1 MKKILISCMLFVTT
15 ALFAGEIQWAH
26 SYKEALTLSKK
37 EKKPIMFIMTKS
49 DCKYCK
55 LLKSTTLKDP
65 KVIARLNKNF
75 INYMVMVD
83 EEGATV
89 PYMLAVYTKG
99 FPTIWFLNEHG
110 QALFQPIGGYMKTEP
125 FLEALD
131 VVGKS
136 YKEYLTK
143 SATPLMKKGK

>member
-1 MKKILISCMLFVTT
+1 MKKILLII
-15 ALFAGEIQWAH
+15 ALFLSVNVFAAEIHWTS
-26 SYKEALTLSKK
+26 SYKEALALSKK

-55 LLKSTTLKDP
+55 MLKNTTLKD
-65 KVIARLNKNF
+65 KKIIEKLNKDF
-75 INYMVMVD
+75 VNYIVVTD

-110 QALFQPIGGYMKTEP
+110 QALFQPIGGYMKADD
-125 FLEALD
+125 FSNALD
-131 VVGKS
+131 VVAKT
-136 YKEYLTK
+136 YKEYL
-143 SATPLMKKGK
+143 ADQKKGK